1 MVKGCQKKT
10 IHIKDTGSK
19 YYEEAYFVLR
29 PGVSEAGIS
38 SSDMISEAMRIAGES
53 VGQGAAGRTARNR
66 SGGLLS
72 FMIGLVFGGI
82 VSAAVVLIIML

>member
-29 PGVSEAGIS
+29 PGFPDS
-38 SSDMISEAMRIAGES
+38 SSADADMIGEAMRIAGES
-53 VGQGAAGRTARNR
+53 ISPGAKRRVAVLKGKVLSFVLGFAAGA
-66 SGGLLS
+66 LAALIVCLS
-72 FMIGLVFGGI
+72 L
-82 VSAAVVLIIML
+82 SL